1 MKGCSAAA
9 GAGVSFART
18 MATSALSVLFFFGGG
33 GGLFFFFLGGGGVR
47 VGFETLGTQSHGNLV
62 ARS

>member
-33 GGLFFFFLGGGGVR
+33 GGALFFFFLGGGG
-47 VGFETLGTQSHGNLV
+47 LGLGL
-62 ARS
+62 RL